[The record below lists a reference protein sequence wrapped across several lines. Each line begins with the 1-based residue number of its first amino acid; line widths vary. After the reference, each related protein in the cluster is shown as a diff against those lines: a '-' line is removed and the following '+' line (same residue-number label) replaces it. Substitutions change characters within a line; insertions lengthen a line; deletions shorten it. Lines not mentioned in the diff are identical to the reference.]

1 MKRRGFSLVEIVVA
15 FAIFLIAFIPILE
28 LTRNTTLTIAR
39 SKNKGGVGSGGGTS
53 VETFSGSFLTDF
65 VRQAERVGYNFMDT
79 TIIGSGNKTGSK
91 TYRIVKVTQTI
102 DKGCRVG
109 QYYLDPKDKLTED
122 PYNSSRSKCFVQDS
136 AVDYSGKTITLRAT
150 RGQVKNMTTLGN
162 SDSPAL
168 KSNPRKNPPFIYLEG
183 ILDNNE
189 SGKKDSILSPFQ
201 EYI

>member
-1 MKRRGFSLVEIVVA
+1 MKKRGFSLVEIVVA

-28 LTRNTTLTIAR
+28 LTRNTTLTIAK
-39 SKNKGGVGSGGGTS
+39 SKKTGGGGSGDG
-53 VETFSGSFLTDF
+53 SGSVAYAGNILVDF

-79 TIIGSGNKTGSK
+79 TVIGTGNKTGSK
-91 TYRIVKVTQTI
+91 TYDIIKVSQTI

-109 QYYLDPKDKLTED
+109 QYYLSPKDKLTED

-136 AVDYSGKTITLRAT
+136 GVDYTGKKITIRAT
-150 RGQVKNMTTLGN
+150 RGKVKNITTLGA

-168 KSNPRKNPPFIYLEG
+168 ISNPRKNPPFIYLEG
-183 ILDNNE
+183 ILDGNE
-189 SGKKDSILSPFQ
+189 EGKKDSILSPFQ